1 MSIVTFGDM
10 AQLQTLRRDGAA
22 MKAALSRLTS
32 ELSSGRVADLG
43 RAVGGDF
50 STLADITRS
59 LRLNTAFSASVTDA
73 AIAAEGRQSA
83 LGRLSNEL
91 EGLAPEILSVTGAG
105 SLRDLHLK
113 LANGTERFEQA
124 VNVMNTHLAGRS
136 LFSADA
142 PDQQPLISGD
152 AIMAELRTLV
162 AGASDAAT
170 MVADVTAWFT
180 DTGGGYETIAWQ
192 GGAGQ
197 PPAVL
202 LSEGQTADTG
212 VTALDPAIRSSLAG
226 LAIVALAAEQVVPL
240 PESEQRALAT
250 SGAQEVQRGETAL
263 IGLRASL
270 GAQEARI
277 EEARVTAEATR
288 ASLEIEYGR
297 IVEADPYRTATE
309 LQSVNTQ
316 LETLYILTARMSRLS
331 LTEFLR

>member
-22 MKAALSRLTS
+22 MKTELNRLTS
-32 ELSSGRVADLG
+32 ELSTGRVADLS
-43 RAVGGDF
+43 RALGGDF

-59 LRLNTAFSASVTDA
+59 LRLNTAFTASVADA
-73 AIAAEGRQSA
+73 AIAAEGRQSS
-83 LGRLSNEL
+83 LGQLAAEL
-91 EGLAPEILSVTGAG
+91 EGLAPAILAVSGAG
-105 SLRDLHLK
+105 SLTDLQLT
-113 LANGTERFEQA
+113 LANGTERFEQS
-124 VNVMNTHLAGRS
+124 VTVLNTHLAGRS

-142 PDQQPLISGD
+142 PDRIPLIPGD
-152 AIMAELRTLV
+152 AMMTELRALV
-162 AGASDAAT
+162 AGAPDAAT

-180 DTGGGYETIAWQ
+180 APGGGYETIAWQ

-202 LSEGQTADTG
+202 LGEGRSVHAG
-212 VTALDPAIRSSLAG
+212 VTALDPAIRDSLAG
-226 LAIVALAAEQVVPL
+226 LAIVALAAEQAVPL
-240 PESEQRALAT
+240 PGTEQRALAMA
-250 SGAQEVQRGETAL
+250 GAQQVQRGETAL
-263 IGLRASL
+263 IGLRARL

-277 EEARVTAEATR
+277 EEARVASEATR

-309 LQSVNTQ
+309 LQTVNTQ